1 MALTKSDLKAEFT
14 KRGIHLVFTS
24 LEGDGALF
32 QRNGEWYCF
41 VNARA
46 PLVRQHWTMAHELGH
61 FDLHRKAEDKSAPF
75 EEKEETSD
83 QGTSSQE
90 VFFDAQGSP
99 FKETSIM
106 EREANLYAAELLMPK
121 EDLLS
126 DLPDLYEPGQIP
138 SQVEHLAL
146 KFQVSFEAV
155 VRRLMDLRAIRKDF
169 GDWLLSGA
177 AGAGLPFSGA
187 SSGENSS
194 FLKLTLAPVIS
205 PEEVPPFDYE
215 FRFPGDPPHWVRL
228 RQPAPEGAEFLAQG
242 IEVAGISFDSARE
255 NALSFAYG
263 KERSLEVKRDPLNPY
278 DKNAVEVIGHWKD
291 EKGKECSGLLGY
303 VPKELAYR
311 LAREAPEAQLYATL
325 ETVILP
331 RRKKSPGIRFSV
343 WVSSSN

>member
-1 MALTKSDLKAEFT
+1 MTTEELKSEFQ

-24 LEGDGALF
+24 LEGDGVLF
-32 QRNGEWYCF
+32 ERNGVWYCF
-41 VNARA
+41 VNYRA
-46 PLVRQHWTMAHELGH
+46 PSVRQRWTMAHELGH
-61 FDLHRKAEDKSAPF
+61 FDLHRKAGDKSAPF

-155 VRRLMDLRAIRKDF
+155 VRRLMDLRAIRKDL

-187 SSGENSS
+187 SSREHSS
-194 FLKLTLAPVIS
+194 FLKLPPAPVIS
-205 PEEVPPFDYE
+205 PEENFPFNQE
-215 FRFPGDPPHWVRL
+215 FRYPGDPPHWVRL
-228 RQPAPEGAEFLAQG
+228 RQPSPEGALLFAQG
-242 IEVAGISFDSARE
+242 VEVAGISFEGTRE
-255 NALSFAYG
+255 NALLFAYG
-263 KERSLEVKRDPLNPY
+263 KERSLELKRDPKNPY
-278 DKNAVEVIGHWKD
+278 DKNAVEVLGRWYD
-291 EKGKECSGLLGY
+291 AQGKECSGLLGY
-303 VPKELAYR
+303 IPRELAAR

-343 WVSSSN
+343 WFLS